1 MVDDKLRI
9 LAARK
14 AVWQERLNTVFARPG
29 HSTLDPAGVAAQ
41 PAADFMIQRIGELAN
56 LDPP

>member
-14 AVWQERLNTVFARPG
+14 AVWQERLNTVFAR
-29 HSTLDPAGVAAQ
+29 
-41 PAADFMIQRIGELAN
+41 QRIGELAN